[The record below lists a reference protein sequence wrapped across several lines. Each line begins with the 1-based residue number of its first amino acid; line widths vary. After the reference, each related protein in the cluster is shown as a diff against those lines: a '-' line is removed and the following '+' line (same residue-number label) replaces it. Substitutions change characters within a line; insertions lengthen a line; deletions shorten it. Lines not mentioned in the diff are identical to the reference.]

1 MKGCVFFMLE
11 VLKESLRKSSQ
22 EELQLISESL
32 DNLDLANAV
41 LAAVGEDPE
50 LDADDAKL
58 EKVLD
63 RIPETSLDD
72 EITDAELEEIT
83 ENFIPEFEF

>member
-1 MKGCVFFMLE
+1 MLE
-11 VLKESLRKSSQ
+11 VLKNSLRKSSQ

-41 LAAVGEDPE
+41 LSAVGEDPE
-50 LDADDAKL
+50 LDADDPKL

-63 RIPETSLDD
+63 KIPETSLDD
-72 EITDAELEEIT
+72 EITDAELDQIT
-83 ENFIPEFEF
+83 ENFIPEFDF

>member
-1 MKGCVFFMLE
+1 MLE
-11 VLKESLRKSSQ
+11 VLKASLRKSSHA
-22 EELQLISESL
+22 ELQLMSESL

-41 LAAVGEDPE
+41 LTAVGEDPE
-50 LDADDAKL
+50 LDEDDEKL

-63 RIPETSLDD
+63 KIPETSLDD

-83 ENFIPEFEF
+83 ENFIPELEI

>member
-1 MKGCVFFMLE
+1 MLE
-11 VLKESLRKSSQ
+11 FLKTSVRKSSQ

-41 LAAVGEDPE
+41 LSAVGEDPE
-50 LDADDAKL
+50 LDEDDEKL
-58 EKVLD
+58 EKVLE

-83 ENFIPEFEF
+83 ENFIPEFEI

>member
-1 MKGCVFFMLE
+1 MLE
-11 VLKESLRKSSQ
+11 VLKKSLRNSSQ

-32 DNLDLANAV
+32 DNLELANAV
-41 LAAVGEDPE
+41 LNAVGEDPDMDE
-50 LDADDAKL
+50 DDAKL

-72 EITDAELEEIT
+72 EITDEELEEIT
-83 ENFIPEFEF
+83 ENFIPEFM